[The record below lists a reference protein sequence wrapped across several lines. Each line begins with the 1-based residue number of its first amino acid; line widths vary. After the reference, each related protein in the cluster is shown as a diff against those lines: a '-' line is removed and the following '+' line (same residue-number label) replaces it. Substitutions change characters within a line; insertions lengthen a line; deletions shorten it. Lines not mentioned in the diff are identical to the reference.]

1 MAILFFHD
9 RQTRHTTSPELKHTD
24 YKFSV
29 HYSDPIDA
37 DTVWVVPIKL
47 KISGHEPCTYF
58 DIAVFP
64 YCNHKLIIV
73 ATIAINMAPPTR
85 EQFMAGVNSTGP
97 DGRSLPAGAAAA
109 ARMTAAEQEALRKAD
124 EETYATSSAAIR
136 KVEREKEK
144 LAKKEEKGDQK
155 SLLRRVGSK
164 IASAFKREQEKMN

>member
-1 MAILFFHD
+1 MAILFFHE
-9 RQTRHTTSPELKHTD
+9 RQTRHIFPELDHTD
-24 YKFSV
+24 YQFSV
-29 HYSDPIDA
+29 HYTDPIVE
-37 DTVWVVPIKL
+37 DTICVAPIQL

-58 DIAVFP
+58 DLAVLP
-64 YCNHKLIIV
+64 YCNHKLIII
-73 ATIAINMAPPTR
+73 AIIAINMTPPTR

-144 LAKKEEKGDQK
+144 LAKKEENGEQK